1 MIAHK
6 YAIIPNVIFL
16 SLYLASFLTLS
27 LDTYITGSTFS
38 LQSYGAADKLKE
50 TGLIAP
56 MCKKVFR
63 QPSTDIAY
71 LGIPENFPT
80 HFFDY

>member
-6 YAIIPNVIFL
+6 YAIIPNIIFL

-50 TGLIAP
+50 PGLAAP
-56 MCKKVFR
+56 MRGKVFR

-71 LGIPENFPT
+71 RGIPENFPT
-80 HFFDY
+80 HFFAY